1 MSKPSCRVPLY
12 ETSKAMQR
20 IVQAVERA
28 GRLTAAEIAK
38 VAFVSLHT
46 LGPGGYLQALQDIG
60 KIHIGDWQKAC
71 NGFVIAVYAAGAGE
85 AAARHLFSDLDRDS
99 AGMAR
104 IVASLRLQP
113 DLSYRDVAISAGLS
127 PTTVKNARY
136 MEILNNQRRVH
147 ISGWRRN
154 NQGPMQAL
162 FRAGEGENAPQPKPY
177 SGAEKSRRYRM
188 RVAVATGRVGL
199 TSLVRQIV
207 RQDHAR
213 IG

>member
-1 MSKPSCRVPLY
+1 MSTTSPRVPRY

-20 IVQAVERA
+20 IVRAIERA

-38 VAFVSLHT
+38 EAFVSLHT
-46 LGPGGYLQALQDIG
+46 LGPGGYLQALQDLE
-60 KIHIGDWQKAC
+60 KIHVADWQKAC
-71 NGFVIAVYAAGAGE
+71 NGFVIAVYAAGVGE
-85 AAARHLFSDLDRDS
+85 SAERHLFTDMDRDS

-113 DLSYRDVAISAGLS
+113 DLPYREAAIAAGIS

-136 MEILNNQRRVH
+136 MEILNEQRRVH

-162 FRAGEGENAPQPKPY
+162 FRAGEGDNVPQPRPY

-188 RVAVATGRVGL
+188 RLAVATGRLGL
-199 TSLVRQIV
+199 TSLVRQMV

-213 IG
+213 IS

>member
-1 MSKPSCRVPLY
+1 MTSPTSRVPRY
-12 ETSKAMQR
+12 ETSRAMQR
-20 IVQAVERA
+20 IVQAIERA
-28 GRLTAAEIAK
+28 GQLTAAEIAK
-38 VAFVSLHT
+38 AAFVSLHT
-46 LGPGGYLQALQDIG
+46 LGAGGYLQALQDLG
-60 KIHIGDWQKAC
+60 KIHIADWRKAC
-71 NGFVIAVYAAGAGE
+71 NGFVIAVYAVGPGE
-85 AAARHLFSDLDRDS
+85 TAERPLFSDQDRDS

-104 IVASLRLQP
+104 IVASLRQQP
-113 DLSYRDVAISAGLS
+113 DLSYREVAIAAGLS

-136 MEILNNQRRVH
+136 MEILNEQRRVH

-162 FRAGEGENAPQPKPY
+162 FRAGGGDNVPQPRPY

-188 RVAVATGRVGL
+188 RLAVTTGRVGL
-199 TSLVRQIV
+199 TSLVRQMV